1 MAGALTFL
9 LIGCLLKG
17 VLCEEFMVTL
27 PKTIEVL
34 KGSCVTIPC
43 SFEIQRRFQ
52 HNLDNTCKTIWK
64 NKDEVIFT
72 SDNPNLITTK
82 EMTGDLTRKNCTT
95 TFNNLYLDHT
105 NDYYFRLQCDN
116 QLKWNFHD
124 ASVNIIVKADPPSPT
139 LTPSTLEETEGTSV
153 RLKCSAP
160 APCLSQPPTLTW
172 TPGLGVSQETLQEN
186 QDKTKV
192 MTSVL
197 TFTASHLHHGKT
209 ISCTA
214 TYNKQDGSPS
224 SSAHSVLTADIS
236 CELTSPLLK
245 NTVIELIPC
254 FACV

>member
-43 SFEIQRRFQ
+43 SFEIPRRFQ
-52 HNLDNTCKTIWK
+52 YNLDNTCKAIWK
-64 NKDEVIFT
+64 NKDEDTYT

-95 TFNNLYLDHT
+95 TFNNLYLNYT

-160 APCLSQPPTLTW
+160 APCLSQPPTVTW
-172 TPGLGVSQETLQEN
+172 TPGLGDSQETLQEN
-186 QDKTKV
+186 QD
-192 MTSVL
+192 
-197 TFTASHLHHGKT
+197 
-209 ISCTA
+209 
-214 TYNKQDGSPS
+214 
-224 SSAHSVLTADIS
+224 
-236 CELTSPLLK
+236 
-245 NTVIELIPC
+245 
-254 FACV
+254 